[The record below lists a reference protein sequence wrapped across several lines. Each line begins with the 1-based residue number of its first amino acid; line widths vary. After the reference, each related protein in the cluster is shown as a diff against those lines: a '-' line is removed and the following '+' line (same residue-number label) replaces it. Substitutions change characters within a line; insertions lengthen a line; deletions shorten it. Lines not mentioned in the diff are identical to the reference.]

1 MLFEEFCV
9 GVGVRRGIE
18 SALSGGSASPAS
30 ASAPAVRPEAPA
42 LASGSL
48 VSSAPVFEASAP
60 ASSASAPDLMP
71 LGVSP
76 VAVAGVSPV
85 APMARA
91 FRAKNRFV
99 RAATCESLATDEG
112 RMTPALLA
120 VYQELA
126 AGGVGTIITGFA
138 NVLADDKP
146 ALGMMGIYDDSFIGE
161 YRALVAAVHAHDV
174 RIVLQIAYGGSAS
187 RVQQATSTARAVF
200 GAGARKRTWAKAKE
214 EAGAKT
220 RTEAGAK
227 TRTGTEAEAEAEA
240 GCTRVLGPS
249 AIVNPKTGVIPKEAT
264 VEELRFVAKA
274 FGAAARRAREAGFDG
289 VEIHAAHG
297 YLLSQFLS
305 PLLNRR
311 TDEYGGSLENR
322 ARLTVETIE
331 ACRRETGADF
341 PLFVKV
347 NSEGGAKGGLS
358 LEESLRASQ
367 VFAAHGADAIEVS
380 GNWHACSVRDYSSR
394 PFFEDYAVRLV
405 RAVDVPVVLTGGN
418 RSFSVMEQLSAGKDR
433 DGIAAFGLCRP
444 LICEP
449 DLVNRW
455 KESPQAEPRCISC
468 TACYKTVGHRCACVP
483 SQCFT

>member
-1 MLFEEFCV
+1 ML
-9 GVGVRRGIE
+9 
-18 SALSGGSASPAS
+18 
-30 ASAPAVRPEAPA
+30 
-42 LASGSL
+42 
-48 VSSAPVFEASAP
+48 
-60 ASSASAPDLMP
+60 
-71 LGVSP
+71 
-76 VAVAGVSPV
+76 
-85 APMARA
+85 
-91 FRAKNRFV
+91 
-99 RAATCESLATDEG
+99 
-112 RMTPALLA
+112 
-120 VYQELA
+120 
-126 AGGVGTIITGFA
+126 
-138 NVLADDKP
+138 
-146 ALGMMGIYDDSFIGE
+146 
-161 YRALVAAVHAHDV
+161 
-174 RIVLQIAYGGSAS
+174 
-187 RVQQATSTARAVF
+187 
-200 GAGARKRTWAKAKE
+200 
-214 EAGAKT
+214 
-220 RTEAGAK
+220 
-227 TRTGTEAEAEAEA
+227 
-240 GCTRVLGPS
+240 LGPS
-249 AIVNPKTGVIPKEAT
+249 AIANPKTGVIPKEAT
-264 VEELRFVAKA
+264 VEELHFVAKA

-455 KESPQAEPRCISC
+455 KENPQAEPRCISC

>member
-1 MLFEEFCV
+1 MLFEEFC
-9 GVGVRRGIE
+9 VGVRRGIE
-18 SALSGGSASPAS
+18 SALSGGPASPAS
-30 ASAPAVRPEAPA
+30 ASAPALRPEAPA

-48 VSSAPVFEASAP
+48 VSSAPVFGAFAP

-71 LGVSP
+71 L
-76 VAVAGVSPV
+76 GVSPV

-200 GAGARKRTWAKAKE
+200 GAGARKGTWAKAKE
-214 EAGAKT
+214 EAEANAKA
-220 RTEAGAK
+220 EAGAK
-227 TRTGTEAEAEAEA
+227 TRAGAGA

-249 AIVNPKTGVIPKEAT
+249 AIANPKTGVIPKEAT

-367 VFAAHGADAIEVS
+367 VFAAHGVDTIEVS

-455 KESPQAEPRCISC
+455 KENPQAEPRCTSC